1 MAAAG
6 SRNVSSKSGSSK
18 QNDFYQEFNTI
29 QHSFYTSIER
39 FSQYTNYELKKHG
52 YVLLSNLAKGF
63 PHLSE
68 MISNLYGIEWK
79 AIESAAILRA
89 LQYRLLAQYG
99 GSQKA
104 MIPQFIYFKNLKP
117 EAEKKER
124 KSKKTENGLIFDDQT
139 KADIM
144 SLLMIDSKTYEYLK
158 FSKKIQSLGVQ
169 LTTKNP
175 VKTEKK

>member
-1 MAAAG
+1 MAA
-6 SRNVSSKSGSSK
+6 VSSASK

-29 QHSFYTSIER
+29 QHNFYTSIDN

-52 YVLLSNLAKGF
+52 YVLLANLAKGF

-68 MISNLYGIEWK
+68 MIANLNGVEWK

-99 GSQKA
+99 KGTA

-124 KSKKTENGLIFDDQT
+124 KSKKTEKGLEFDDQT

-144 SLLMIDSKTYEYLK
+144 SLLMIDTKSYEYLK
-158 FSKKIQSLGVQ
+158 FTPKIQRIGIQ
-169 LTTKNP
+169 LTMKNP
-175 VKTEKK
+175 VKKEKK